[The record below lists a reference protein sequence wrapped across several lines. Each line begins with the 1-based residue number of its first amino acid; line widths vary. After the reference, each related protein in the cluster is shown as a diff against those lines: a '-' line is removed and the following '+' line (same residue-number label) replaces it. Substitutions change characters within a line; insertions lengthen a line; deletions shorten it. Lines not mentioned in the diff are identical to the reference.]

1 MSRWFQQ
8 LQQELIRTI
17 WVKVPTKLEMTT
29 EEDSRIPF
37 VHGRAGHVA
46 VTWKELTLVWG
57 GCEYGGTGNQ
67 YWDPAEVT
75 IHFEVSFSS
84 FDQVYRVRSLLK
96 ATYVLIIILR
106 ASG

>member
-1 MSRWFQQ
+1 
-8 LQQELIRTI
+8 
-17 WVKVPTKLEMTT
+17 MTT

-84 FDQVYRVRSLLK
+84 FDQVYRARSLLK